1 MFRTPITRSITYSLL
16 RPIPPQFLRPLPPPH
31 QKTFTTTAH
40 PQKKAAAKSSKV
52 HPYDGNDNNNTQEKK
67 RDSPFDYAAHFES
80 LEKQCSAHID
90 KLKTDI
96 AKLRAAG
103 RNDPTTLE
111 NVQVVLDKAT
121 GASASLRDI
130 AHVLPKGRSFVV
142 SVYDAANVKY
152 VVAAIQKADLNVQ
165 PMPDPKNAQ
174 LIDVPL
180 PPPTKETRLEVARMV
195 GKAGEKVVNSLR
207 LARQDSHKLIKGL
220 KRERPDDIRKAD
232 KQLELV
238 MKKINA
244 EAKKVIDDAKKG
256 ALEN

>member
-1 MFRTPITRSITYSLL
+1 MLRTPITRSMTHSLL
-16 RPIPPQFLRPLPPPH
+16 RPIPPQFLRPLTPLPH
-31 QKTFTTTAH
+31 PKTFTTTAH
-40 PQKKAAAKSSKV
+40 PQKKAAAKSSKA
-52 HPYDGNDNNNTQEKK
+52 HPYGDDNSAQGKT

-80 LEKQCSAHID
+80 LEAQCSAHID
-90 KLKTDI
+90 KLRTDI
-96 AKLRAAG
+96 AKLRAGG
-103 RNDPTTLE
+103 RNDPATLE
-111 NVQVVLDKAT
+111 NIQVVLDRST

-152 VVAAIQKADLNVQ
+152 VIAAIQKADLNVQ
-165 PMPDPKNAQ
+165 PMPDPKNTQ
-174 LIDVPL
+174 LINVPL
-180 PPPTKETRLEVARMV
+180 PPPTKETRSEIARMV
-195 GKAGEKVVNSLR
+195 GKAGERVMNYLR

-220 KRERPDDIRKAD
+220 KKERPDDIRKAD

-244 EAKKVIDDAKKG
+244 EAKKVIDDGKKG